1 MISTIA
7 CQFGRFGSWSLSK
20 EAHRPK
26 GKTGRL
32 FLTIIGSLGVLLV
45 VMICYFFYS
54 LAEIRNISPQ
64 PYVTIV
70 ANNLSAKH
78 KVVQLKAEIQNFTL
92 NPSASSLKKMQI
104 KARVYKSSILQDLSS
119 KRTLRIHQQYGN
131 VQELSD
137 IISQLELLTALLRQV
152 TLDNQQPL
160 LIASNKVDEIYAS
173 LNDYLSRFVSQV
185 QKDQMQFIQYK
196 ENFYNQQYVNLG
208 IILVCSLVM
217 IGVISWMYW
226 NQSKLI
232 HTLKERSDNLEQA
245 RLQAEQSAEAKA
257 RFLANMSHEMRTP
270 LNAVI
275 GLSQK
280 EYYKACDEQTK
291 NFASLINSSGQ
302 HLLKL
307 INSVLDL
314 SKIEQGKIQLE
325 EERFYCSELIDASR
339 TIFIEMSKPDVD
351 VFFSTE
357 IDADYQL
364 CADKTKL
371 LQVINNLSFNA
382 VKFTSYGYV
391 EVKISVDP
399 LVKQLVLTIND
410 TGIGMTPEQL
420 DKVFNEFTQADDS
433 ITRQYGGTG
442 LGLSICQSLV
452 TLMGGKISVE
462 SETQKGTSFVVSMP
476 IKVTGQRE
484 LYTLDKEEFGLRVVS
499 SNHFAQQLI
508 ENELRRVQLYDVSA
522 KRVVYFQMPGDEF
535 TPISALSVADSS
547 IIMIADVQTPLPT
560 DISVTK
566 LNKPYDVFS
575 LIRALEHLS
584 LDGHTEQLAAQ
595 GNKVSQLSVL
605 VVEDMQ
611 VNQIVAEK
619 MLSVLGISAEM
630 ANNGQEC
637 LERLKSKHFD
647 IIFMDI
653 QMPVMDG
660 LETMKRI
667 RSQHLAP
674 NTAIIALTANT
685 FDSDVKYYL
694 QEGFDDVLGKPFQ
707 LDWMKEMLAKHQ
719 PSEANEPR

>member
-1 MISTIA
+1 M
-7 CQFGRFGSWSLSK
+7 SK

-196 ENFYNQQYVNLG
+196 ENFYNQQYFNLG

-217 IGVISWMYW
+217 IGIISWMYW
-226 NQSKLI
+226 NQSKLSQ
-232 HTLKERSDNLEQA
+232 TLKERSDNLEQA

-462 SETQKGTSFVVSMP
+462 SETQKGTTFVVSMP

-508 ENELRRVQLYDVSA
+508 ENELRRVQLFDASA

-584 LDGHTEQLAAQ
+584 LDDYTEQLAAQ
-595 GNKVSQLSVL
+595 GDKVSQLSVL

-619 MLSVLGISAEM
+619 MLSVLGISTEM

>member
-1 MISTIA
+1 M
-7 CQFGRFGSWSLSK
+7 SK

-196 ENFYNQQYVNLG
+196 ENFYNQQYFNLG

-217 IGVISWMYW
+217 IGIISWMYW
-226 NQSKLI
+226 NQSKLSQ
-232 HTLKERSDNLEQA
+232 TLKERSDNLEQA

-391 EVKISVDP
+391 EVKIAVDP
-399 LVKQLVLTIND
+399 LMKQLVLTIND

-484 LYTLDKEEFGLRVVS
+484 LYTLDKEESGLRVVS

-508 ENELRRVQLYDVSA
+508 ENELRRVKLYDASA
-522 KRVVYFQMPGDEF
+522 KRVVYFQMPGDEL
-535 TPISALSVADSS
+535 TPISALSLADSS

-595 GNKVSQLSVL
+595 GDKVSQLSVL

-619 MLSVLGISAEM
+619 MLSVLGISTEM